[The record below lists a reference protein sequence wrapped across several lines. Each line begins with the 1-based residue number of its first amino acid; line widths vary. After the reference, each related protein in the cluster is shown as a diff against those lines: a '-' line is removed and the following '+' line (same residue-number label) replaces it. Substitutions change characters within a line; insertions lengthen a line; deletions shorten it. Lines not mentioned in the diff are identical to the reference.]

1 MSDYALVTAPQ
12 CITGEEFLFKC
23 QMATFSPDGF
33 YRWMEKVWQL
43 EDFFFV
49 ESFLLLLKPF
59 CFNGNILCSVILL
72 KKQKV
77 FQLQAGFMYV
87 VSSHRRSL
95 KREDTSRMWW
105 KEGEELHVG
114 FPQSL
119 WLLWDIGVPLCVCLA
134 DQAVCSSIL
143 LCPWPKWQK
152 FCFSEE
158 PQHCWDLKHA
168 TRQEKSSLTS
178 SPCGLW
184 PWLSSQGDDVVLI
197 FFHAFSYME
206 WLSIT
211 WKPRVSLLA

>member
-23 QMATFSPDGF
+23 QIATFSPDGF

-87 VSSHRRSL
+87 VSCHRRSL
-95 KREDTSRMWW
+95 KREDTSRIWW
-105 KEGEELHVG
+105 SKGEELHLG

-119 WLLWDIGVPLCVCLA
+119 WLLWDIGVPLCVYAWL
-134 DQAVCSSIL
+134 
-143 LCPWPKWQK
+143 
-152 FCFSEE
+152 
-158 PQHCWDLKHA
+158 
-168 TRQEKSSLTS
+168 TRQCAPVSSFVPDQNDKSFVFLRNHNT
-178 SPCGLW
+178 
-184 PWLSSQGDDVVLI
+184 
-197 FFHAFSYME
+197 AE
-206 WLSIT
+206 T
-211 WKPRVSLLA
+211 